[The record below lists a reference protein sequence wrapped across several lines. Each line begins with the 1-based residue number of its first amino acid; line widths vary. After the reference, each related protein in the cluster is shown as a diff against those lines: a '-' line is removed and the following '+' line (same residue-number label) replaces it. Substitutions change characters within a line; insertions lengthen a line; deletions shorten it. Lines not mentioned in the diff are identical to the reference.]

1 MASPGGSTSLPL
13 SRVKTIMKSS
23 PEVSSIS
30 QEALHLTGKATE
42 LFIQAL
48 ARFSHQQSD
57 DKSALSYRD
66 LAEVVNSEETL
77 QFLHDIVPRK
87 IKAKEYLKSLRDAD
101 ASEEQ

>member
-1 MASPGGSTSLPL
+1 MSSPGGSTSLPL
-13 SRVKTIMKSS
+13 ARVKTIMKSS

-48 ARFSHQQSD
+48 AKFSYQQSG
-57 DKSALSYRD
+57 DKSALKYSD

-87 IKAKEYLKSLRDAD
+87 IKAKDYLKKLRETA
-101 ASEEQ
+101 AAEEN